1 MRGLTMRQVGRR
13 ARGASLAAALLGLTG
28 CVSLDDAGAPGDRWV
43 LGLVHQKV
51 ARPDAAGSRMVSVT
65 TVGLAL
71 AAGAGDSS
79 GVTLGYNKDVVLKL
93 GKNACVDLMAA
104 GVCTELATAT
114 ALGARP

>member
-13 ARGASLAAALLGLTG
+13 ARSASLAAALLGLTG
-28 CVSLDDAGAPGDRWV
+28 CVSLDDASAPGDRWV

-71 AAGAGDSS
+71 AAGAAS

-93 GKNACVDLMAA
+93 GKNACVDIKAV
-104 GVCTELATAT
+104 GVCRELAA
-114 ALGARP
+114 ASDLKVGGP